1 MNGKG
6 STWKKTLLNI
16 KKWVVERK
24 VTECG
29 VFPMSDHLW
38 LPIWSQYANVKWN
51 LDEDDDVK
59 WNCDDDN
66 DGDNVIPMMAY
77 CDHLFVTSSPTAM
90 SLTARTH
97 TLWSNLWQIRV
108 FTWCVDRD
116 QDQDHHHHSDSSV
129 DVTAYPHIPN
139 SDQTQ
144 IPNTRQA
151 SRHQTPG
158 THQTAVVHGGEGRM
172 ENPDSS
178 TADSSVKGASIGSDD
193 WDVPETNIEMNPEH
207 IEMYLGILRCTWCN
221 FLERLP
227 HEYLDLK
234 SCSWVHVPIFKPC
247 TTFTTPAP

>member
-1 MNGKG
+1 MKTWHLGQLHSNCQDDERAALRARRPMKTEVYLITHFTGDGSSNSSSWVRHRKPSTELYMSASFMNGKG

-29 VFPMSDHLW
+29 VFPMSDHLR

-97 TLWSNLWQIRV
+97 TLWSKRWQIRV
-108 FTWCVDRD
+108 FTWY
-116 QDQDHHHHSDSSV
+116 QDQ
-129 DVTAYPHIPN
+129 
-139 SDQTQ
+139 
-144 IPNTRQA
+144 
-151 SRHQTPG
+151 HQ
-158 THQTAVVHGGEGRM
+158 
-172 ENPDSS
+172 D
-178 TADSSVKGASIGSDD
+178 
-193 WDVPETNIEMNPEH
+193 
-207 IEMYLGILRCTWCN
+207 
-221 FLERLP
+221 
-227 HEYLDLK
+227 
-234 SCSWVHVPIFKPC
+234 
-247 TTFTTPAP
+247 